1 MTPTPVRSV
10 AALALLV
17 VLATCVALNERPAH
31 ATDPDGGPGLGSG
44 APTAREIMQLNSEVQ
59 DSAKAYQAVQK
70 ARRWLAGTSDSSL
83 RVFLHR
89 AIVTGLIVGN
99 APGKMVVAA
108 ADSALRTFK
117 SQPLQQV
124 VINGEVAQYLVNHG
138 DMPPRALAM
147 ARAAAL
153 GVPADPQYDPFRGF
167 ALGTLGEAYLLND
180 RPDSA
185 LIALKRALPISPDS
199 QRVLR
204 SLGAAYEKSKQED
217 LAIDSY
223 VRSLG
228 VYQAPDTTAM
238 TAARALWLKRGRPLA
253 KLEER
258 VAAARAAGRNSVLD
272 SHRYEKPAPGWTLP
286 DLDGKNHQLADFAG
300 KVVVLDFWGT
310 WCGPCRQEL
319 PIYQQMYERYKDKG
333 VVFYGVN
340 WERTMPGQDPKPA
353 VRDYLLKN
361 GLTFPVV
368 LDHERVAQTAYDIEA
383 FPTLFLIDKTG
394 KIRFRNV
401 GVEPNIEH
409 VLADQIESLLD

>member
-1 MTPTPVRSV
+1 MTPTPLRT
-10 AALALLV
+10 AARFALV
-17 VLATCVALNERPAH
+17 IALGIALGPRPAR
-31 ATDPDGGPGLGSG
+31 AAGAG
-44 APTAREIMQLNSEVQ
+44 APTAREIMQLNADVQ
-59 DSAKAYQAVQK
+59 DSSKAYAAVQK
-70 ARRWLAGTSDSSL
+70 ARAILAVTPDSTL

-99 APGKMVVAA
+99 APGKMVIAA
-108 ADSALRTFK
+108 ADSALATFK
-117 SQPLQQV
+117 TQPLQQV

-138 DMPPRALAM
+138 DLAPRALTM

-167 ALGTLGEAYLLND
+167 ALGTLGEAYLLNG

-185 LIALKRALPISPDS
+185 LIVLKRALPIAPDS

-204 SLGAAYEKSKQED
+204 GLGAAYEKTKQDD

-228 VYQAPDTTAM
+228 VYLAPDTTAM

-258 VAAARAAGRNSVLD
+258 VAAARTASRNAVLD
-272 SHRYEKPAPGWTLP
+272 THRYEKPAPAWTLP
-286 DLDGKNHQLADFAG
+286 DLDGKNSSLADFAG
-300 KVVVLDFWGT
+300 KVVVIDFWGT

-319 PIYQQMYERYKDKG
+319 PIVQQMYERYKDRG
-333 VVFYGVN
+333 VVFYGIN

-353 VRDYLLKN
+353 VRDYLTKN

-368 LDHERVAQTAYDIEA
+368 LDSERAAQTAYDIEA

-394 KIRFRNV
+394 KIRFKNV
-401 GVEPNIEH
+401 GVLPGIEH